1 MFSDLLTF
9 NFPRLRY
16 DRMIWIVFLLIT
28 ALILVSAVSRKKN
41 SFADNTSVEV
51 VPLESGEKLLSD
63 RDVRQNLLRAFGNT
77 LEGTELASLEVERM
91 ERVLEE
97 DPFVLDA
104 ETYVGQS
111 NTLHVRIRQREPVL
125 RILDN
130 RGGNYYLDKDAAKMP
145 VSRNY
150 TARVIVATGNISP
163 YTADFQKKKRNS
175 LKDVFHLTNY
185 LMADPV
191 WSTFIQQIH
200 VNNAGEYILVPLV
213 GDQKI
218 MLGSIRNLEDK
229 LNRLKI
235 FYQEGMPYSGW
246 RAYKSLNL
254 KFNGQVVAKR

>member
-1 MFSDLLTF
+1 MLSDLFTF

-28 ALILVSAVSRKKN
+28 ALILVSAVSRKKS
-41 SFADNTSVEV
+41 SFADNTSVDI
-51 VPLESGEKLLSD
+51 VPLESGEKLLSE
-63 RDVRQNLLRAFGNT
+63 RDVRQALLRAFGNT
-77 LEGTELASLEVERM
+77 LEGTELAGLEVERM

-111 NTLHVRIRQREPVL
+111 NTLHVRILQREPVL

-130 RGGNYYLDKDAAKMP
+130 RGGNYYLDKDAAKVP

-150 TARVIVATGNISP
+150 TARVIVATGNIAP
-163 YTADFQKKKRNS
+163 YTADFREKKRNS
-175 LKDVFHLTNY
+175 LKDVFHLANY

-191 WSTFIQQIH
+191 WSAFIQQIH

-218 MLGSIRNLEDK
+218 MLGSTRNLEDK
-229 LNRLKI
+229 LNRLKV
-235 FYQEGMPYSGW
+235 FYKEGMPYSGW
-246 RAYKSLNL
+246 RAYKSVSL
-254 KFNGQVVAKR
+254 KYEGQVVCRK